1 MHGNSSNL
9 YKNVIENNTKKIIFN
24 VYNVKILDNDLIY
37 TKEQIIINL

>member
-9 YKNVIENNTKKIIFN
+9 YKTVIENNTKKIIFN